1 MVEPK
6 ARNLNFGGSPAM
18 RDLAL
23 LEASNFTL
31 QKGSALP
38 ITRFACKAVGQLLVV
53 MCVLAPLRTGAQT
66 ATNLVVLKGLAPVTV
81 LPNTYAGKAALAAN
95 FTVTGGIQTGAL
107 RQSTLLPFA
116 DQQQQALKD
125 AFITDGDLANLGDGL
140 GTTLGS
146 AYQAR
151 AHYTDREHFTNL
163 SQAVRD
169 FIAYTNITTEL
180 DSNSGKYFFA
190 NATVNGKTPVSDEAT
205 AILKANGGAPD
216 VFGRAYGR
224 PSGSPGADAYGDSR
238 PFQTEQTVSLIIGP
252 DYFNVPSDNVVYNRG
267 PIMNLTDSPSYP
279 SGHTT
284 YGYMGSL
291 VLALLVPERYQQ
303 MIARA
308 AEYGNDRIIMG
319 AHYAMD
325 VLGGRTLAMYDLA
338 HLLANDPAY
347 VGRSLSDIPVI
358 KDYST
363 ALKAAR
369 ADVMAVLQTGCGDT
383 IRICAHEDTGRFNN
397 PALNEAFYAVTQT
410 YGLPVVYPKTA
421 DTLEDVGKLAPE
433 AGYLLTAAFPSLS
446 LEQADQI
453 LTETEGPGGG
463 FLDDGSAFGVYS
475 RLNLYAAAGKAIQLT
490 ANKN

>member
-125 AFITDGDLANLGDGL
+125 ALITDGDLANLGDGL

-180 DSNSGKYFFA
+180 GFQFRQIFF
-190 NATVNGKTPVSDEAT
+190 
-205 AILKANGGAPD
+205 
-216 VFGRAYGR
+216 R
-224 PSGSPGADAYGDSR
+224 
-238 PFQTEQTVSLIIGP
+238 
-252 DYFNVPSDNVVYNRG
+252 
-267 PIMNLTDSPSYP
+267 
-279 SGHTT
+279 
-284 YGYMGSL
+284 
-291 VLALLVPERYQQ
+291 
-303 MIARA
+303 
-308 AEYGNDRIIMG
+308 
-319 AHYAMD
+319 
-325 VLGGRTLAMYDLA
+325 
-338 HLLANDPAY
+338 
-347 VGRSLSDIPVI
+347 
-358 KDYST
+358 
-363 ALKAAR
+363 
-369 ADVMAVLQTGCGDT
+369 
-383 IRICAHEDTGRFNN
+383 
-397 PALNEAFYAVTQT
+397 
-410 YGLPVVYPKTA
+410 
-421 DTLEDVGKLAPE
+421 
-433 AGYLLTAAFPSLS
+433 
-446 LEQADQI
+446 
-453 LTETEGPGGG
+453 
-463 FLDDGSAFGVYS
+463 
-475 RLNLYAAAGKAIQLT
+475 
-490 ANKN
+490 